1 MPTDD
6 EETVYDRIGGEEA
19 VRRLVDR
26 FYDLMDELEEAEDV
40 RALHADS
47 LKSSRRKLFEFLSGF
62 FGGPQLYQ
70 QKYGHPR
77 LRARHLPFEIG
88 EAERDQWMLCMR
100 RAIDEEIDDDYV
112 ENYLEQTFARVAA
125 HMQNSFEEE

>member
-6 EETVYDRIGGEEA
+6 EQTVYDRIGGEEA

-26 FYDLMDELEEAEDV
+26 FYNLMDELDEAEDV

-47 LKSSRRKLFEFLSGF
+47 LKSSRQKLFEFLSGF

-70 QKYGHPR
+70 EKYGHPR

-112 ENYLEQTFARVAA
+112 ENYLEQTFERVAA
-125 HMQNSFEEE
+125 HMQNSFEDE